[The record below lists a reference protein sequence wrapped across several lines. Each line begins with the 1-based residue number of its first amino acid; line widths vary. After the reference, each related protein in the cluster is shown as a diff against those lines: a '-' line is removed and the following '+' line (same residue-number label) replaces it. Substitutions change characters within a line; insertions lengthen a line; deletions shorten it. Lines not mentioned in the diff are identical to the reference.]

1 MTSQTGKKKLTIKRL
16 ILVIIFLPLVLHIS
30 IISIDSL
37 ISTINPF
44 RGEEK
49 KQIKPIYEATIE
61 GIEGTRLREVYINS
75 KKNYIYF
82 EIQFEDKPSKDRKSV
97 V

>member
-49 KQIKPIYEATIE
+49 KQIKP
-61 GIEGTRLREVYINS
+61 YI
-75 KKNYIYF
+75 
-82 EIQFEDKPSKDRKSV
+82 
-97 V
+97 